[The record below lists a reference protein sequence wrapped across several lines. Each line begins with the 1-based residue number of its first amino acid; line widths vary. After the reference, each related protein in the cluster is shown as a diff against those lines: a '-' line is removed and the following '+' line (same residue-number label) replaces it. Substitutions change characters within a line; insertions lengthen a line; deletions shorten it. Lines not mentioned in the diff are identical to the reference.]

1 MLASAS
7 PISPARKLLHDIE
20 VRIFSNVPLWQSHF
34 FLQFAPEPHFFFI
47 GSWLEASPRGPMTQD
62 FQSMLELIGT
72 KAGSWSL
79 TYAARMI
86 QQDKTMYLNEEVEGL
101 RVWDL
106 GHVQPEEV

>member
-1 MLASAS
+1 
-7 PISPARKLLHDIE
+7 
-20 VRIFSNVPLWQSHF
+20 
-34 FLQFAPEPHFFFI
+34 
-47 GSWLEASPRGPMTQD
+47 MTQD

-86 QQDKTMYLNEEVEGL
+86 QQDETMYLNEEVEGL

-106 GHVQPEEV
+106 VHVQPEKM